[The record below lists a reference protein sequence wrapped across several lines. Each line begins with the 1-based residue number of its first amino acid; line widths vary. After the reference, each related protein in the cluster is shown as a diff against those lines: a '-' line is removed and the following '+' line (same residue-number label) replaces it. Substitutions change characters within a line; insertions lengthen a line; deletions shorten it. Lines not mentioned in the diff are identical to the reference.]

1 MGAPV
6 AAFTRISNDPI
17 QIHCAVYN
25 PDVAAV
31 LDPTLLKTVPVTKG
45 LKEEGTIVINSKENP
60 AEMRKILNMHKGK
73 ILTVPA
79 SARA

>member
-6 AAFTRISNDPI
+6 AAFTRISNNPI

-60 AEMRKILNMHKGK
+60 AEIRKILNMQKGK

>member
-25 PDVAAV
+25 PDAAAV

>member
-60 AEMRKILNMHKGK
+60 AEIRKILNMHKGK